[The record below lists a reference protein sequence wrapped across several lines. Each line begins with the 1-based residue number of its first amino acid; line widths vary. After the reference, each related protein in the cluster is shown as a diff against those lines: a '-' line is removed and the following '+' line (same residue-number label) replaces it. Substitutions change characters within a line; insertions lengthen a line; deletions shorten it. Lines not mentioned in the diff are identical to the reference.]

1 MPQNMLFASF
11 ISLGVAFTMTQQA
24 DAAQKKSHSVQHSA
38 SQKLKAP
45 TRGGSRAVV
54 GDTCLGV
61 SACNTLIAECVGS
74 GLDFKPIQTKGPN
87 GEPSYGQCVKRT
99 D

>member
-1 MPQNMLFASF
+1 MTA
-11 ISLGVAFTMTQQA
+11 ISTAALAALAAGLIAATTVAPA
-24 DAAQKKSHSVQHSA
+24 DAARRTASA
-38 SQKLKAP
+38 SFAAAQP
-45 TRGGSRAVV
+45 SGGKHAQP

-61 SACNTLIAECVGS
+61 SACNTLIAECVGD
-74 GLDFKPIQTKGPN
+74 GHDFKPMEHKGPN

>member
-1 MPQNMLFASF
+1 MRKDMLLAVL
-11 ISLGVAFTMTQQA
+11 IGIGAAFTTA
-24 DAAQKKSHSVQHSA
+24 ATSEAAQTKPQAVSK
-38 SQKLKAP
+38 KLKGA
-45 TRGGSRAVV
+45 GGRSRAQP

-61 SACNTLIAECVGS
+61 SACNDLIAECVAS
-74 GLDFKPIQTKGPN
+74 GHDFKPIEHKGPN